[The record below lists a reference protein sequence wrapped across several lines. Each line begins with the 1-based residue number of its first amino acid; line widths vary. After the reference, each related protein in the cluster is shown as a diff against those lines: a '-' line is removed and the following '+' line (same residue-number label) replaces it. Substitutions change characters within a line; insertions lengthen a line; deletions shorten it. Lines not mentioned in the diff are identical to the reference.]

1 MTDFPPEKPPVA
13 RAYCP
18 GCEPLADAQQEVLD
32 VQWCEAHLPARE
44 GADDALVSSNGTL
57 FGSAEA
63 GGDGNRLWCELL
75 HRPAVRT
82 DRAARP
88 RGRNGER
95 HPAP

>member
-1 MTDFPPEKPPVA
+1 MTDFPPEKPSVA

-18 GCEPLADAQQEVLD
+18 GCEPLADSQQEVLD

-75 HRPAVRT
+75 HRPAPRPG
-82 DRAARP
+82 RA
-88 RGRNGER
+88 GRSRRRDGEP
-95 HPAP
+95 HPAS

>member
-1 MTDFPPEKPPVA
+1 MTDFPPEKPSIA

-18 GCEPLADAQQEVLD
+18 GCEPLADGQQEVLD

-63 GGDGNRLWCELL
+63 GGDGNRLWCDLL
-75 HRPAVRT
+75 HRAAPRPLRATRSRRRDA
-82 DRAARP
+82 DRQ
-88 RGRNGER
+88 
-95 HPAP
+95 PAP